1 MSEKT
6 ESPKSQASE
15 KAEVKEDVGPSHE
28 ERVAMGESAKEA
40 GNALLKAGK
49 AMI

>member
-6 ESPKSQASE
+6 ESPAASE
-15 KAEVKEDVGPSHE
+15 KAAEAKEDVGPSHE

-40 GNALLKAGK
+40 GNALLKACG
-49 AMI
+49 AA